1 MPPAP
6 SLADNRVRFQIQ
18 ELDPTKKYNLT
29 FFGSHKFSN
38 DTTTVY
44 SVYTDNT
51 YSTLVDSASLD
62 VQLAAEPWMHN
73 RDKVATISNLSPQT
87 DNILYVQF
95 VGSTGNLGYLNDMQ
109 IEAITTELT
118 GDYNANGT
126 VDAADYVL
134 WRDNPAAHG
143 GDPAGYNTW
152 RTNFGRTLA
161 GGPAVGSAIPEPTSL
176 LLAVVAAIG
185 LGSVRR
191 CNECR
196 KLKGSCG
203 VL

>member
-1 MPPAP
+1 MSPDRICPATIK
-6 SLADNRVRFQIQ
+6 SGSKSNNWIRRRR
-18 ELDPTKKYNLT
+18 YNLT

-38 DTTTVY
+38 DSTTVY
-44 SVYTDNT
+44 SVYSDNT
-51 YSTLVDSASLD
+51 YSTLVDTASLD
-62 VQLAAEPWMHN
+62 VQDAGRAVQLHN

-87 DNILYVQF
+87 NNILYVQF

-118 GDYNANGT
+118 GDYNENGT

-152 RTNFGRTLA
+152 RENFGKTLA
-161 GGPAVGSAIPEPTSL
+161 GGGLASGSAVPEPASF
-176 LLAVVAAIG
+176 LLAVADRDGAVFAPP
-185 LGSVRR
+185 
-191 CNECR
+191 EP
-196 KLKGSCG
+196 
-203 VL
+203 